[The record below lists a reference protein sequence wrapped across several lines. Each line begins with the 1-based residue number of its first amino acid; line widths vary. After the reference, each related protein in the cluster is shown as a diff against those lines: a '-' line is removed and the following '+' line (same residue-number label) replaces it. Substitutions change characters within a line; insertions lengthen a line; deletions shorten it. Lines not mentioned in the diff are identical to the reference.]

1 MRIHYLGSTPTCSY
15 RHAMI
20 TFSLKERCVVE
31 MIEKAAG
38 SCGWRQWSYFAD
50 GYDGEQW
57 VYVVVKDH
65 DDYKDF
71 CSLYKDIKQTESAM
85 KEARDIMA
93 GKKAKKYHS
102 VDDAFND
109 ITGSHSDLSD

>member
-1 MRIHYLGSTPTCSY
+1 
-15 RHAMI
+15 
-20 TFSLKERCVVE
+20 
-31 MIEKAAG
+31 MIEKAAE

-50 GYDGEQW
+50 GYDGDQW

-71 CSLYKDIKQTESAM
+71 CSLYNDVKHTESAM
-85 KEARDIMA
+85 KEARDIIA
-93 GKKAKKYHS
+93 GKKAKRYHS

-109 ITGSHSDLSD
+109 ILKASRT